1 MARRTPAR
9 LSPAAC
15 GDLPVEERRLE
26 NGLTALV
33 LPRRGTPVV
42 VVDLYYPVGSFDEP
56 PGLSGL
62 AHFVEH
68 MLFKGTERFPKG
80 QIDRLVA
87 AMGGHCNAE
96 TGEDSTHYWF
106 TFPSDHWEQALTIE
120 ADRMNHARFD
130 PAEVELE
137 RRVIGEERARE
148 LGSPQGRLDQNHLAV
163 SYLRHPYRNPVLGWP
178 EDAAR
183 IRAEDLE
190 SFYRRHYRP
199 DGAVLVVAGDVQPG
213 RALDRIAAAFQDIP
227 TGRAPRARPRVAEPR
242 QTGRRDFVL
251 VETDGVTRGLLGWR
265 TVPRGH
271 RDAAALD
278 VLSDLLTFGRRSRLW
293 HSLVEESGQA
303 TWVDASHGT
312 AQRGGQFVIAIDL
325 DSAATRD
332 EVEAR
337 VFDEIRRLAEDGPR
351 PEELARSRCRL
362 EAAWRWERDD
372 LAALASGLGH
382 AALWGDWQHW
392 PAEHRAAMA
401 VTARD
406 IRRVAAAYLDERGLT
421 AGWTETREAGESA
434 PAATVALGLSHAGA
448 GSKATT
454 PAAPAATSGSAA
466 SPVLATATA
475 PAPAATRRA
484 RGSRLSDYR
493 PGRVVLDNGLRLVWA
508 RRPGAGVV
516 SLEFYCDAGM
526 VRESTPGVASLTGR
540 LLEEGTASRDAE
552 SIARAIE
559 DAGGSLEVGATGAS
573 LRIRAEDLAPTL
585 ELLADMVQ
593 RPAFPEDAIRRVS
606 RRMAAELN
614 GDLDDPA
621 FRAEL
626 SFRGLVYGPHPLA
639 RDPRGGRREL
649 ARITRDDVLA
659 HHHRHF
665 VPEGAILAVAGDFDP
680 RRLSRLVAEEFGR
693 WPRRAASRPPFP
705 EVSPSGRPKVRRIPH
720 ASDQIHLYMGHLG
733 VARNHPDYE
742 ALLILDHIFGTGP
755 GFNDRLGR
763 IIRDEM
769 GLVYAIGGGMTD
781 SADLL
786 PGLFR
791 VHAGTMPAES
801 DRVVAIVV
809 DQIRAMWSGAFSD
822 EEVERARQYLA
833 RAWVFDYQ
841 GVEQRAERLLDL
853 ERWRRPLDEP
863 REWPDR
869 IAAITPMQVRK
880 AARAHLHPEA
890 LCRVEL
896 GPVRRRGGRSRAE
909 CA

>member
-9 LSPAAC
+9 LSPAAS
-15 GDLPVEERRLE
+15 GDLPVEERRLD

-96 TGEDSTHYWF
+96 TSEDNTHYWF
-106 TFPSDHWEQALTIE
+106 TFPSDRWEQALTIE

-130 PAEVELE
+130 PVEVELE

-163 SYLRHPYRNPVLGWP
+163 TYLRHPYRNPILGWP

-183 IRAEDLE
+183 IGVEDLE
-190 SFYRRHYRP
+190 SFYHRHYRP

-227 TGRAPRARPRVAEPR
+227 SGRAARARPRVSEPR

-278 VLSDLLTFGRRSRLW
+278 VLSDLLTVGRRSRLW
-293 HSLVEESGQA
+293 QALVEESGQA

-312 AQRGGQFVIAIDL
+312 AQRGGQFVIAVDL
-325 DSAATRD
+325 DSSANRGD
-332 EVEAR
+332 VEAR
-337 VFDEIRRLAEDGPR
+337 IFEELRRLAEDGPL

-362 EAAWRWERDD
+362 DAAWRWERDD

-382 AALWGDWQHW
+382 AALWGDWRRW

-406 IRRVAAAYLDERGLT
+406 IRRVAAAYLDGKGLT
-421 AGWTETREAGESA
+421 AGWTETRDAEESA
-434 PAATVALGLSHAGA
+434 SATTVALGLSPAGTA
-448 GSKATT
+448 SKPT
-454 PAAPAATSGSAA
+454 PASPASTSESAA
-466 SPVLATATA
+466 GPVPAVTTTATA
-475 PAPAATRRA
+475 PPPARGG

-493 PGRVVLDNGLRLVWA
+493 PRRVVLDNGLRLVWA

-526 VRESTPGVASLTGR
+526 VREATPGVASLTGR
-540 LLEEGTASRDAE
+540 LLEEGTTSRDAV

-585 ELLADMVQ
+585 ELLADVVQ
-593 RPAFPEDAIRRVS
+593 RPAFPDDAIRRVS

-649 ARITRDDVLA
+649 ARITRADVLA
-659 HHHRHF
+659 HHHPPF
-665 VPEGAILAVAGDFDP
+665 VPVGASQAVAGDFDP
-680 RRLSRLVAEEFGR
+680 RPLSRLVEQGFGQ

-705 EVSPSGRPKVRRIPH
+705 EVLPSGRPRVRRIPH
-720 ASDQIHLYMGHLG
+720 ASDQIHLYLGHLG

-742 ALLILDHIFGTGP
+742 ALLILDHIFGSGP

-769 GLVYAIGGGMTD
+769 GLVY
-781 SADLL
+781 
-786 PGLFR
+786 
-791 VHAGTMPAES
+791 
-801 DRVVAIVV
+801 
-809 DQIRAMWSGAFSD
+809 
-822 EEVERARQYLA
+822 
-833 RAWVFDYQ
+833 
-841 GVEQRAERLLDL
+841 
-853 ERWRRPLDEP
+853 
-863 REWPDR
+863 
-869 IAAITPMQVRK
+869 
-880 AARAHLHPEA
+880 
-890 LCRVEL
+890 
-896 GPVRRRGGRSRAE
+896 
-909 CA
+909 

>member
-1 MARRTPAR
+1 MARRTPVR
-9 LSPAAC
+9 LSPAVG
-15 GDLPVEERRLE
+15 GDLPVQERRLD

-80 QIDRLVA
+80 QIDRLVTA
-87 AMGGHCNAE
+87 LGGHCNAE

-106 TFPSDHWEQALTIE
+106 TFPANRWEQALIIE

-130 PAEVELE
+130 PVEVELE

-148 LGSPQGRLDQNHLAV
+148 LGSPQGRLDQTHLAV
-163 SYLRHPYRNPVLGWP
+163 SYLRHPYRNPILGWP

-199 DGAVLVVAGDVQPG
+199 DGAVLVVAGDVHPG
-213 RALDRIAAAFQDIP
+213 RALDRIAAAFAGVP
-227 TGRAPRARPRVAEPR
+227 TGRAARARPRVDEPR

-251 VETDGVTRGLLGWR
+251 VEPDGVCRGLLGWR

-278 VLSDLLTFGRRSRLW
+278 VLSDLLSFGRRSRLW
-293 HSLVEESGQA
+293 QALVEESGLA
-303 TWVDASHGT
+303 TWVEASHGT
-312 AQRGGQFVIAIDL
+312 AQRGGQFLIAVDF
-325 DSAATRD
+325 DSDAARSD
-332 EVEAR
+332 VEAR
-337 VFDEIRRLAEDGPR
+337 ILAEIRRLAEGGPQ

-382 AALWGDWQHW
+382 AALWGDWRTW

-406 IRRVAAAYLDERGLT
+406 IRRVATGYLDEPGLT
-421 AGWTETREAGESA
+421 AGWTEPRGAGESA
-434 PAATVALGLSHAGA
+434 TAATVAIGLSQAES
-448 GSKATT
+448 GSKTT
-454 PAAPAATSGSAA
+454 RVSPA
-466 SPVLATATA
+466 SPNGASDGPTPLATASSV
-475 PAPAATRRA
+475 AAA
-484 RGSRLSDYR
+484 RGAGGSRLSDYR
-493 PGRVVLDNGLRLVWA
+493 PRRVVLDNGLRLVWA

-516 SLEFYCDAGM
+516 SIEFYCDAGM
-526 VRESTPGVASLTGR
+526 VRESNPGVASLTGR
-540 LLEEGTASRDAE
+540 LLEEGTTSRDAD
-552 SIARAIE
+552 SIASVIE
-559 DAGGSLEVGATGAS
+559 DAGGSIEVGATGAS
-573 LRIRAEDLAPTL
+573 MRIRAEDLAPSL

-593 RPAFPEDAIRRVS
+593 RPAFPEEAIRRVA
-606 RRMAAELN
+606 RRMAAELR

-626 SFRGLVYGPHPLA
+626 SFRGLVYGEHPLA

-680 RRLSRLVAEEFGR
+680 RRLSRLVTAGFGR
-693 WPRRAASRPPFP
+693 WPRHAASRPPFP
-705 EVSPSGRPKVRRIPH
+705 AVSPSGRPRVRRIPH
-720 ASDQIHLYMGHLG
+720 ASDQIHLYLGHLG

-742 ALLILDHIFGTGP
+742 ALLILDHIFGSGP

-791 VHAGTMPAES
+791 VHAGTMPEES
-801 DRVVAIVV
+801 DRVVSIVV
-809 DQIRAMWSGAFSD
+809 EQIRAMWSGKFSD

-833 RAWVFDYQ
+833 GAWVFDYQ

-863 REWPDR
+863 QEWPAR
-869 IAAITPMQVRK
+869 IAAVTPMQVRK
-880 AARAHLHPEA
+880 AARTHLHPEA